1 MIIVNRSGFR
11 LPFYLLVLCL
21 IIFTV
26 IPLYSEE
33 NGQVSMDDLFNQPA
47 VELEDTDPDGD
58 IQTDV
63 AKTENSINLDDLTTS
78 PAKFSGSVSAGL
90 GMGAGLIE
98 WPGSSA
104 ADGKSFTDLMRFSG
118 LYSTTATFSVDAR
131 PNPWLRFY
139 SSVVVSLD
147 EDTMSFIGPDVKEL
161 FIDYTFKDTIFSR
174 VGMQALTWGHGRLI
188 ANPANLVSRVSEG
201 IAVRVTLPVGTG
213 TLNGVV
219 YSREDWVKG
228 PYSNINPL
236 AYAYAGQ
243 WESSAGPLAFSLS
256 SHFKMEDDAEED
268 IAAAGTLSFGI
279 GPFDLA
285 VDLSGHWDRE
295 NFAYKPANWEALGQ
309 FFWENGDGRWTM
321 LGEYMFDTSVDA
333 WMGHYAALGLKT
345 PKLASGWQPSLR
357 WKHAFQDNSGEL
369 IAGISG
375 GIAPDL
381 SLAVGIPLVYG
392 TPGSYYRAELIS
404 NLESDENSI
413 PIDNVVS
420 LLLSITLSFSF

>member
-1 MIIVNRSGFR
+1 Q
-11 LPFYLLVLCL
+11 
-21 IIFTV
+21 
-26 IPLYSEE
+26 E
-33 NGQVSMDDLFNQPA
+33 N
-47 VELEDTDPDGD
+47 TDPDRG
-58 IQTDV
+58 IKTDNSE
-63 AKTENSINLDDLTTS
+63 TEDSGNLDDLTTA

-98 WPGSSA
+98 WPGSIA
-104 ADGKSFTDLMRFSG
+104 AGGRSFEDLMRYSG

-131 PNPWLRFY
+131 PEPWLRFY
-139 SSVVVSLD
+139 SSVVISLN
-147 EDTMSFIGPDVKEL
+147 EDTMSFNGPDVNEL
-161 FIDYTFKDTIFSR
+161 FIDYTFKDTVFSR
-174 VGMQALTWGHGRLI
+174 VGRQSLTWGHGRLI
-188 ANPANLVSRVSEG
+188 GNPANLVSRVSEG

-219 YSREDWVKG
+219 YSRGAWVNN

-236 AYAYAGQ
+236 TYAYAGQ

-279 GPFDLA
+279 GSFDLA
-285 VDLSGHWDRE
+285 VDLTGHWDRK

-309 FFWENGDGRWTM
+309 FFWENGDGRWSV
-321 LGEYMFDTSVDA
+321 LGEYMFDSSVEA
-333 WMGHYAALGLKT
+333 WRGHFAALGLKT

-392 TPGSYYRAELIS
+392 IPGSYYRAELIT
-404 NLESDENSI
+404 NLNSDGNSI

-420 LLLSITLSFSF
+420 FLLSITLSFSF